1 MKLKHALVAALALG
15 LAAPLAQADLLPG
28 DPLTIV
34 GGEPGI
40 PHWGNLFGNFHPF
53 GSATTHQ
60 VDGLNVIAV
69 TSDSLPPPPGKKF
82 AGVITIDY
90 GGASGYMFDFPHL
103 EVVDIF
109 GIKDP
114 GGINFINTV
123 ETDLPFPHVI
133 TTDGFNI
140 HFEVDSQ
147 DIATLPTPHVTITW
161 TQSVIPAPGALALLG
176 LAGLMGTRRRRR

>member
-1 MKLKHALVAALALG
+1 MLKHALAAALVVG
-15 LAAPLAQADLLPG
+15 LLAPVAQADLVLG
-28 DPLTIV
+28 QPLDIEA
-34 GGEPGI
+34 GEPGI
-40 PHWGNLFGNFHPF
+40 PHWGFEGPHPFGGNSLYTDNLFGN
-53 GSATTHQ
+53 
-60 VDGLNVIAV
+60 DIIV
-69 TSDSLPPPPGKKF
+69 TSAEVQPPPGKKF

-90 GGASGYMFDFPHL
+90 GGAQDYMFGFPHR

-114 GGINFINTV
+114 GGKINFINTV

-161 TQSVIPAPGALALLG
+161 TQIPAPGTLALLG
-176 LAGLMGTRRRRR
+176 LAGFMGTRRRRK